1 MTTMSLFIRV
11 PRIGILRTSPFGDSA
26 KLNFRSS
33 GMYVSS
39 QQARCLRQLM
49 LGKGF
54 ACHNCGSGSF
64 IIKSARW
71 SMTSLPALDVASI
84 CADCGTEATSPL
96 SLQEARRC
104 GFDDPYERVR
114 QDVS

>member
-1 MTTMSLFIRV
+1 M
-11 PRIGILRTSPFGDSA
+11 
-26 KLNFRSS
+26 NFRSS